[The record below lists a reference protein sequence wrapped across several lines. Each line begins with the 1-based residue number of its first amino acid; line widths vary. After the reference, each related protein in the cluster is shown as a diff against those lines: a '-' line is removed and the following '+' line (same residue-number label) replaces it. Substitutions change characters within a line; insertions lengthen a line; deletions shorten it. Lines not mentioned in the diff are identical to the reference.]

1 MDHQLYLGIDVGKT
15 EHHAT
20 ALTAEGTVVHDKTLP
35 QSEPKIRALL
45 EALRTEHG
53 PVLVVDQPKT
63 IGALVIA
70 VAQALG
76 IDVAYLPGLTMRRV
90 ADLHQGQAKTD
101 ARDAFIIA
109 DTACTLPHTLR
120 GITVAEENLAELA
133 MLCGFDD
140 DLAAQLTQVRNRLR
154 GFLTQIHP
162 ALERVLGPRLGH
174 TAVITLLTRYPSPAR
189 LGAAGRGHV
198 RALLK
203 KHAPRLAERLTEEI
217 FTALAEQTVTV
228 TGTTA
233 AEKIIGRLAQQ
244 LAQLSTQRSEIEAE
258 ILTVVDA
265 HPLTQVLTSMPGVGV
280 RTAARILTE
289 VVGKNFKDAAHLAS
303 YAGVAPVTRRSGSSM
318 RGESPSRRGNKTL
331 KRACSSPRSRRS
343 TPAPPHGL
351 TTTANAHRA
360 NATTKPSSLWPD
372 AAPTCSM
379 PCSATGPSTPNPPH
393 PPSPSPLDENHRSTP
408 FDSRLCVRTVTNARS
423 AIASLVDLTFY
434 KVGDPSVR
442 GLRSPDRTS
451 SPYPS
456 ALAPMRP
463 RLAHQTWRPVIR
475 IHLPALDT

>member
-20 ALTAEGTVVHDKTLP
+20 ALTAAGTVVHDKTLP

-45 EALRTEHG
+45 EALRAEHG
-53 PVLVVDQPKT
+53 PVLVVVDQPKT
-63 IGALVIA
+63 IGALAIA
-70 VAQALG
+70 VAQDLG
-76 IDVAYLPGLTMRRV
+76 IEVAYLPGLTMRRV

-109 DTACTLPHTLR
+109 DTARTLPHTLR
-120 GITVAEENLAELA
+120 GITVAEENIAELS

-189 LGAAGRGHV
+189 LRTAGRGHV

-203 KHAPRLAERLTEEI
+203 KHAPRLAEKLTEEI
-217 FTALAEQTVTV
+217 FTALTEQTVIV

-233 AEKIIGRLAQQ
+233 AEKIIGRLAEQ
-244 LAQLSTQRSEIEAE
+244 LAQLGAQRSEIENE

-303 YAGVAPVTRRSGSSM
+303 YAGIAPVTRRSGSSI

-331 KRACSSPRSRRS
+331 KRALFLSAFASINASPASRAYYDRK
-343 TPAPPHGL
+343 
-351 TTTANAHRA
+351 RA
-360 NATTKPSSLWPD
+360 QGKRHNQ
-372 AAPTCSM
+372 
-379 PCSATGPSTPNPPH
+379 
-393 PPSPSPLDENHRSTP
+393 
-408 FDSRLCVRTVTNARS
+408 
-423 AIASLVDLTFY
+423 AII
-434 KVGDPSVR
+434 
-442 GLRSPDRTS
+442 
-451 SPYPS
+451 
-456 ALAPMRP
+456 ALARRRTDVLYAMLRDGAFYTEPTP
-463 RLAHQTWRPVIR
+463 PAVALA
-475 IHLPALDT
+475 A